1 MKLLDGAIT
10 MTLAGTEVYAFGL
23 FCMIGAAA
31 AAMAVWV
38 LCRGYNMEKGN
49 AGILTLM
56 MLLCGF
62 ICSRLGFCLMNRS
75 LGGMMPFSSWFRI
88 TEGGWSLSGMIL
100 GALAG
105 SRIASA
111 ILQIPPKRGMDIAAG
126 ALPLMISAAK
136 YAEDK
141 IPDFDISRPLA
152 EGSSAGAGFLTVQ
165 DKYGTYLATRRIG
178 MVLAMILFLILVF
191 TTIRKNRKDGDQGIL
206 FLLFTG
212 AGGILLES
220 LRYDHF
226 LEFSFVRL
234 EMVIYA
240 VMLIW
245 GLVLAVR
252 QNKENRKVLCRTAII
267 AGVAAIGIC
276 GGVEFALDRTSMS
289 HVILYVIMIAALAV
303 PVVLGCLLLSRKGT
317 EVS

>member
-1 MKLLDGAIT
+1 MKLVESAIT
-10 MTLAGTEVYAFGL
+10 ISLAGTEVYAFGL

-31 AAMAVWV
+31 AAMAVWA
-38 LCRGYNMEKGN
+38 LSRGYELEKGS
-49 AGILTLM
+49 AGVLTLM
-56 MLLCGF
+56 MLLGGY

-75 LGGMMPFSSWFRI
+75 QGGMMPLASWFSI
-88 TEGGWSLSGMIL
+88 TEGGWSLTGMIL

-105 SRIASA
+105 SRIAAA
-111 ILQIPPKRGMDIAAG
+111 ILRIPAKRTMDIAAG
-126 ALPLMISAAK
+126 ALPLMIAAVK

-141 IPDFDISRPLA
+141 IPDFDISRPLE
-152 EGSSAGAGFLTVQ
+152 EGFLSGASFLTVT

-178 MVLAMILFLILVF
+178 MALAMILFLILVF
-191 TTIRKNRKDGDQGIL
+191 TTIRKNREDGDQGIL

-240 VMLIW
+240 VMLVW
-245 GLVLAVR
+245 GLILAVR
-252 QNKENRKVLCRTAII
+252 RDRENRKGLRRAALI
-267 AGVAAIGIC
+267 AGILAIGIA

-289 HVILYVIMIAALAV
+289 HVLLYVIMTAALAV
-303 PVVLGCLLLSRKGT
+303 PVVLGCRLLSRKGT